1 MPQQTIYIN
10 NLNDKISKEILRREL
25 YVLCSQFGG
34 VLDVVALK
42 TPKMRGQAFVVFQ
55 DVRVASTALSKL
67 QDFEFYGKRMRTA
80 FSKEKSDAVAKEE
93 GTFIPKHKRK
103 AGEGNSLTHK
113 HPKKTAHGPAAAA
126 AGGAAG
132 GAAADGAGQAAAP
145 AAPAP
150 AAAAAAIPDAEDQPP
165 NKLLFLQNLP
175 AEITEIMLQTLFK
188 QFPGLTEVRM
198 VPGKPGIAFVEYG
211 TEAQAAP
218 AKDTLQGFKLTPTNA
233 MRITYAKKT

>member
-1 MPQQTIYIN
+1 
-10 NLNDKISKEILRREL
+10 
-25 YVLCSQFGG
+25 
-34 VLDVVALK
+34 
-42 TPKMRGQAFVVFQ
+42 
-55 DVRVASTALSKL
+55 
-67 QDFEFYGKRMRTA
+67 MRTA

-150 AAAAAAIPDAEDQPP
+150 AAAAAAVSFCALYVAFVLKDSYVCCIEFGSLVSVFLVQIITHQICLSQQIPDAEDQPP

-188 QFPGLTEVRM
+188 QFPGLTEVQR
-198 VPGKPGIAFVEYG
+198 VFFLPSS
-211 TEAQAAP
+211 
-218 AKDTLQGFKLTPTNA
+218 TLLCLATHGHL
-233 MRITYAKKT
+233 RLCS

>member
-1 MPQQTIYIN
+1 
-10 NLNDKISKEILRREL
+10 
-25 YVLCSQFGG
+25 
-34 VLDVVALK
+34 
-42 TPKMRGQAFVVFQ
+42 
-55 DVRVASTALSKL
+55 
-67 QDFEFYGKRMRTA
+67 MRTA

-150 AAAAAAIPDAEDQPP
+150 AAAAAAVSFCA
-165 NKLLFLQNLP
+165 LY
-175 AEITEIMLQTLFK
+175 
-188 QFPGLTEVRM
+188 V
-198 VPGKPGIAFVEYG
+198 AFV
-211 TEAQAAP
+211 
-218 AKDTLQGFKLTPTNA
+218 L
-233 MRITYAKKT
+233 KKIRMSVASNLVL